1 MRKSP
6 PVPSREGAEGACRG
20 PTTRAAVRDHRAT
33 LRCEGEAPGVM
44 FVGPENAADKKALM
58 GLSPA
63 SVLRFD
69 VHDHVLI
76 KNTKVEA
83 T

>member
-1 MRKSP
+1 
-6 PVPSREGAEGACRG
+6 
-20 PTTRAAVRDHRAT
+20 
-33 LRCEGEAPGVM
+33 M